1 MSDAQSQ
8 ENLTPPTLL
17 MAVAAQVQSGDVG
30 DGSQAAERYSQ
41 AFRKMLYD
49 CFGEEAA
56 TNATGQEI
64 AQQPLQDPEAVV
76 STIVGLAVGYAKTQ
90 ADEGTLSEEA
100 FMEIVKVGMYMALK
114 FNRYLEATGEPS

>member
-1 MSDAQSQ
+1 MSDARSQ

-17 MAVAAQVQSGDVG
+17 MAVAAQMQSGDVG
-30 DGSQAAERYSQ
+30 DGSQTAERYSQ

-56 TNATGQEI
+56 TDATGQEI

-100 FMEIVKVGMYMALK
+100 FMEIVKVGLYMALK